1 MSYVYDAVGNR
12 TQRTDYNG
20 VITNYA
26 YDNLNRITTINYPT
40 RSVTY
45 SYDPLNNLT
54 RAANDSGTVYIG
66 YDNRYRVSSFSD
78 PFFYGISYAYDA
90 SGNRTKV
97 KVNGAAYATYTYD
110 AVNRLTSLKDSANM
124 TFAYTYDNANK
135 ITSRTAPNGV
145 ATSYAYDGLDRLT
158 SLIHSTGTTTLSGHL
173 YTYNDAN
180 SVSSWVTGSNQ
191 RAYSYDAG
199 NRLTGMSD
207 FEIPRE
213 SYSYDGI
220 GNRTASHLSSS
231 YSYQPFN
238 KLVSTANASY
248 AYDNNGNLI
257 TKADTSGTTT
267 YNYDEENLLTQVT
280 APNGL
285 VINYKYDAL
294 GRRIQRTTTAGADE
308 RYVYNGADVLLDL
321 NADWS
326 VANTYFNEPGIDN
339 HLRQASGSAAWYF
352 LTDQLGSTSA
362 LIDANANVIEQSTYD
377 SFGNSGGSARS
388 RYGYAARERDPDTG
402 LLYYRARFY
411 DPQVGRFISEDPM
424 QFASGNNFYR
434 YGSNVPLDVKDP
446 SGRHEVDVHYYLTY
460 YLAMKTGCF
469 SPEQAKE
476 IANADQGVDE
486 NSQTSPGLGNTQHQ
500 RDVNAYYHALHG
512 GSHQPYLDS
521 HWKNVTSGAGCNL
534 KALGIYLHYLQ
545 DTFSHAGF
553 TDPVCGHG
561 CFDWHYPDKTD
572 SDVDKAF
579 RMALETWYALKECTK
594 LRGCKCQEW
603 QDASW
608 KEVREFNATSG
619 GPDYREINAEELD
632 RKRRILGVPIR

>member
-1 MSYVYDAVGNR
+1 MTDAANERTSYHYDELSRITSITDAINQTYQFGYDALGRQTSITRAGVTMSYVYDAVGNR

-280 APNGL
+280 APIGL

-321 NADWS
+321 NAGL
-326 VANTYFNEPGIDN
+326 V
-339 HLRQASGSAAWYF
+339 SGEHVF
-352 LTDQLGSTSA
+352 Q
-362 LIDANANVIEQSTYD
+362 
-377 SFGNSGGSARS
+377 
-388 RYGYAARERDPDTG
+388 
-402 LLYYRARFY
+402 
-411 DPQVGRFISEDPM
+411 
-424 QFASGNNFYR
+424 
-434 YGSNVPLDVKDP
+434 
-446 SGRHEVDVHYYLTY
+446 
-460 YLAMKTGCF
+460 
-469 SPEQAKE
+469 
-476 IANADQGVDE
+476 
-486 NSQTSPGLGNTQHQ
+486 
-500 RDVNAYYHALHG
+500 
-512 GSHQPYLDS
+512 
-521 HWKNVTSGAGCNL
+521 
-534 KALGIYLHYLQ
+534 
-545 DTFSHAGF
+545 
-553 TDPVCGHG
+553 
-561 CFDWHYPDKTD
+561 
-572 SDVDKAF
+572 
-579 RMALETWYALKECTK
+579 
-594 LRGCKCQEW
+594 
-603 QDASW
+603 
-608 KEVREFNATSG
+608 
-619 GPDYREINAEELD
+619 
-632 RKRRILGVPIR
+632 